1 MPRPRRLTPDQ
12 EREVAARI
20 QAGEPVRSIAS
31 AYGIDQQTAH
41 DIGKRSAGRAGL
53 SVSTEYIDELN
64 ASIQRLTEACEVA
77 SPKDLAA
84 LERVRLAAIKL
95 REQHR
100 VMATGATA
108 EPSQAADL
116 AAATRARLERLRD
129 ASKPVA
135 QVATETVVES
145 EPEAKNGTVSR

>member
-1 MPRPRRLTPDQ
+1 MANHRRLSPEQ
-12 EREVAARI
+12 EREAAARI
-20 QAGEPVRSIAS
+20 QAGETVRSIAE

-41 DIGKRSAGRAGL
+41 RVGKRAAGTLPG
-53 SVSTEYIDELN
+53 VSSEYLDELN

-77 SPKDLAA
+77 SPKDLPA

-100 VMATGATA
+100 VMAHGAA
-108 EPSQAADL
+108 EGSTERADL

-129 ASKPVA
+129 AARPVVA
-135 QVATETVVES
+135 QQPAAETEDESTEDVTVA
-145 EPEAKNGTVSR
+145 R